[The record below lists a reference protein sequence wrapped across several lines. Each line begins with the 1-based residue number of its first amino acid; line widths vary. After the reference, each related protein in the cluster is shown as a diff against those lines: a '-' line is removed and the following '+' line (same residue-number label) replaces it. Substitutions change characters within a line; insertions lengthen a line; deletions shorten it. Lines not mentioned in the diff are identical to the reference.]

1 MAGALTFS
9 EFRDDHIKRV
19 NAIKQQIAE
28 IERKIKNLT
37 DREDLRPYISFD
49 EKSGYNFVDIAKGE
63 ICVTVEL
70 PEHTVPG
77 LPTYT
82 TTGGGTTVQ
91 CTYPPGFGYK
101 FMLFSNATVQ
111 WIKDIAVL
119 KDDLNIENTTY
130 EAELVASF
138 GFDAVSANNQNAQDV
153 KNADSAFGWK
163 AKAPYIIGGIG
174 LLLVAGIIFYVIYK
188 KRKI

>member
-1 MAGALTFS
+1 MASALTFS
-9 EFRDDHIKRV
+9 EFRDAHINRV

-28 IERKIKNLT
+28 IERKIKSLT

-49 EKSGYNFVDIAKGE
+49 EKSGYSFIDRSKGE
-63 ICVTVEL
+63 TCVTVQL
-70 PEHTVPG
+70 PKKKVSDIG
-77 LPTYT
+77 DGIYID
-82 TTGGGTTVQ
+82 GGTAVQ
-91 CTYPPGFGYK
+91 CTYPPRLGYK
-101 FMLFSNATVQ
+101 FLLFSNSTVQ

-119 KDDLNIENTTY
+119 KDDLSIENTTY

-138 GFDAVSANNQNAQDV
+138 GFDAVSANNQNAQDI

>member
-1 MAGALTFS
+1 MASALTFS
-9 EFRDDHIKRV
+9 EFRDAHINRV

-28 IERKIKNLT
+28 IERKIKSLT

-49 EKSGYNFVDIAKGE
+49 EKSGYNFVDRAKGE
-63 ICVTVEL
+63 TCVTVEL
-70 PEHTVPG
+70 PKKITGV
-77 LPTYT
+77 YANVS
-82 TTGGGTTVQ
+82 GGGNTVQ
-91 CTYPPGFGYK
+91 CTYPPGLGYK
-101 FMLFSNATVQ
+101 FLQFSNATVR

-138 GFDAVSANNQNAQDV
+138 GFDAVSANNQNAQDI

>member
-1 MAGALTFS
+1 MASALTIS
-9 EFRDDHIKRV
+9 EFREAHINRV

-28 IERKIKNLT
+28 IERKIKSLT

-49 EKSGYNFVDIAKGE
+49 EKSGYNFVDRAKGE
-63 ICVTVEL
+63 TCVTVD
-70 PEHTVPG
+70 VS
-77 LPTYT
+77 
-82 TTGGGTTVQ
+82 GGGNTVQ
-91 CTYPPGFGYK
+91 CTYPPGLGYK
-101 FMLFSNATVQ
+101 FLQFSNATVQ

-138 GFDAVSANNQNAQDV
+138 GFDAVSANNQNAQDI

-174 LLLVAGIIFYVIYK
+174 ILLVAGIIFYVIYK
-188 KRKI
+188 KKKI

>member
-49 EKSGYNFVDIAKGE
+49 EKSGYNFVDLAKGE
-63 ICVTVEL
+63 TCVTVEL
-70 PEHTVPG
+70 PKITGVPA
-77 LPTYT
+77 YVS
-82 TTGGGTTVQ
+82 GGGNTVQ
-91 CTYPPGFGYK
+91 CTYPPGLGYR
-101 FMLFSNATVQ
+101 FLMFSNATVQ

-130 EAELVASF
+130 EAELIASF
-138 GFDAVSANNQNAQDV
+138 GFDAVSANNQNAQDI

>member
-1 MAGALTFS
+1 MASALTLS
-9 EFRDDHIKRV
+9 EFREAHINRV

-28 IERKIKNLT
+28 IERKIKSLT

-49 EKSGYNFVDIAKGE
+49 EKSGYDFVDRAKGE
-63 ICVTVEL
+63 TCVMVDVPITVSGVMG
-70 PEHTVPG
+70 TVTPAHQ
-77 LPTYT
+77 
-82 TTGGGTTVQ
+82 VRQ
-91 CTYPPGFGYK
+91 CTYPPGLGYK
-101 FMLFSNATVQ
+101 FLQFSNATVQ
-111 WIKDIAVL
+111 WIKDISVL

-138 GFDAVSANNQNAQDV
+138 GFDAVSANNQNAQDI

>member
-1 MAGALTFS
+1 MASALTLS
-9 EFRDDHIKRV
+9 EFREAHINRV

-28 IERKIKNLT
+28 IERKIKSLT

-49 EKSGYNFVDIAKGE
+49 EKSGYNFVDRAKGE
-63 ICVTVEL
+63 KCVTVEL
-70 PEHTVPG
+70 PKQTNGVYPNVSG
-77 LPTYT
+77 VVN
-82 TTGGGTTVQ
+82 TVQ
-91 CTYPPGFGYK
+91 CTYPPGLGYR
-101 FMLFSNATVQ
+101 FLQFCNATVQ
-111 WIKDIAVL
+111 WIKDISVL

-138 GFDAVSANNQNAQDV
+138 GFDAVSANNQNAQDI

-174 LLLVAGIIFYVIYK
+174 LLLVAGIIFYVIYI